1 MPLHPAPSSP
11 PSTIWSLW
19 PLIMV
24 WPGWSSWILCILRD
38 AAIPKNLAIFGSP
51 FYFTCSVEVNSTCA
65 KFFLWKTLVTPQF
78 PKILRFSGALF
89 ISPARRKWIP
99 PAPRFSFGKLL
110 WRRTRGEKNTV
121 LCTVFFSL
129 SKIWFFFVH
138 STEASQSS
146 VLLRTEEN
154 PNRKNWRR
162 VRQFFLLSDW

>member
-1 MPLHPAPSSP
+1 MDLYQK
-11 PSTIWSLW
+11 
-19 PLIMV
+19 V
-24 WPGWSSWILCILRD
+24 YQ
-38 AAIPKNLAIFGSP
+38 K
-51 FYFTCSVEVNSTCA
+51 
-65 KFFLWKTLVTPQF
+65 
-78 PKILRFSGALF
+78 KILSFVDFFVFPPVSPCF
-89 ISPARRKWIP
+89 FFTISWFYGTILNIHPLKSDLLWLVGLYKVFFPSRCSIDREPFLISLARRNSIP
-99 PAPRFSFGKLL
+99 PAPRFSSGKLL
-110 WRRTRGEKNTV
+110 WRRTCGEKNTV